1 MDDSLVFKLIFIL
14 FIACSIICGAVYII
28 FNAWRDHK
36 QEQLAR
42 MRQTPQ
48 GRALS
53 WQQQPVQHWQQH
65 WQRPV
70 HGTWRQEFWQQRWR

>member
-14 FIACSIICGAVYII
+14 FIAFSIICGAVYII

-36 QEQLAR
+36 QEHLAR
-42 MRQTPQ
+42 MQQTTQ
-48 GRALS
+48 ERALS
-53 WQQQPVQHWQQH
+53 WQQPQMQQ